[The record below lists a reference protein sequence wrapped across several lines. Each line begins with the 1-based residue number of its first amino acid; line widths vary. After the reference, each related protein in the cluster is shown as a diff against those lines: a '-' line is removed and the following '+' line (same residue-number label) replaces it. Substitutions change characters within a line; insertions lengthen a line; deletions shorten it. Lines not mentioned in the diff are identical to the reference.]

1 MRSALRRLATEPC
14 RVEPVEFG
22 EALAFSEEYTDL
34 KRGHPGL
41 SNFEEA
47 DSPDAAAPSAAR
59 VVRWISR
66 TGERRWNAEVASDAS
81 GTDASAAEVFVK
93 AAPILNPIG
102 FLRGDY
108 VAPTQALLPLMDDRW
123 RTTFGRLHSRNN
135 QAYVDSVAAFVLS
148 RFRELDMMPHFPL
161 FYGSAVAIAKAYKYN
176 LTDEFESYRQCRWF
190 WRGVRDRGI
199 KLEMEPADDPDLI
212 ECVMSCPFEDD
223 ELGDADTDS
232 DVESELSSIHVGE
245 EGIAAGDLGEVGDL
259 ESVGEF
265 EDLQPM
271 LDDAEDATTDTT
283 SSGEEIDYTMT
294 ATIPG
299 LPVTLIYQEA
309 HRGTMD
315 DLLDLDAIGGVKRGT
330 KAWDSLWL
338 AWLWQVVAALT
349 FVQRHID
356 FTHNDLHTNNIM
368 WRETKEKYIW
378 YRAHDG
384 TTWRVPTHGKIFAI
398 IDYGRAIFRIH
409 NKHWLS
415 DEFLRSED
423 AGGQY
428 NYGPIYD
435 KTRPKVM
442 PNRSFD
448 LCRLAISV
456 LDGLYPDELPDE
468 VEEGKPMSGDDD
480 WIMRETKSALCNL
493 LWSWTVDDAGKTVYT
508 DAEGEYAHPGF
519 DLYIHIAAHCH
530 AAIPVEQLRKPAFDR
545 FKTDE
550 RPEKGARVYML

>member
-1 MRSALRRLATEPC
+1 MRSVLKRLATEPC
-14 RVEPVEFG
+14 RAEPIAFG

-34 KRGHPGL
+34 KRAHPGL
-41 SNFEEA
+41 TNFEESA
-47 DSPDAAAPSAAR
+47 DSPDAAAPSQHH
-59 VVRWISR
+59 VVRWITR
-66 TGERRWNAEVASDAS
+66 TGERRWNVEVDAS
-81 GTDASAAEVFVK
+81 GTSAEVFVK
-93 AAPILNPIG
+93 AAPILNPIS

-108 VAPTQALLPLMDDRW
+108 TAPAQALLPLMDDRW
-123 RTTFGRLHSRNN
+123 QTTFRRIHSRNN

-148 RFRELDMMPHFPL
+148 RFRECDMSPHFPL
-161 FYGSAVAIAKAYKYN
+161 FYGSAVALAKGYRYN
-176 LTDEFESYRQCRWF
+176 LSDEFESYRQCRWF
-190 WRGVRDRGI
+190 WRGVRDRGV
-199 KLEMEPADDPDLI
+199 KLEMKPGDDPDLV
-212 ECVMSCPFEDD
+212 ECVMGCPFKDD

-245 EGIAAGDLGEVGDL
+245 EVTSLGEL

-271 LDDAEDATTDTT
+271 SDDEDEDASDD
-283 SSGEEIDYTMT
+283 SSGEEIDYEMT

-315 DLLDLDAIGGVKRGT
+315 ELLDLDAIGSVKRGT

-338 AWLWQVVAALT
+338 AWLWQIVAALT
-349 FVQRHID
+349 FAQRHID
-356 FTHNDLHTNNIM
+356 FTHNDLHTNNIV
-368 WRETKEKYIW
+368 WRETKQKYIW

-398 IDYGRAIFRIH
+398 IDYGRAIFRVH

-456 LDGLYPDELPDE
+456 LDGLYPDELP
-468 VEEGKPMSGDDD
+468 
-480 WIMRETKSALCNL
+480 ETKPALCEL
-493 LWSWTVDDAGKTVYT
+493 LWSWTVDDAGNTVY
-508 DAEGEYAHPGF
+508 AEADEEDPHPGF
-519 DLYIHIAAHCH
+519 ELYVHIAAHCH
-530 AAIPVEQLRKPAFDR
+530 AAVPVEQMRRPAFDQ
-545 FKTDE
+545 FKANE
-550 RPEKGARVYML
+550 RPPAGTRVYML